1 MTNLFGNRAVPVL
14 SILFLFSSIKLLKT
28 ILDSLIPARLIEV
41 SIDQN
46 HTTHDT
52 IHTLWA
58 LNGNI
63 DYFKH
68 LHILVFLATAFFF
81 IFLWLP
87 YTLLLLLLQW
97 IQRKSHF
104 RLLRWVPRLTPVY
117 DAYIA
122 PLKDKRHY
130 WFGVLLVARCILLII
145 HMATYTFCPRV
156 NYVLLLVTTAILLM
170 YGNYY
175 RVYKS
180 KHVQLLENFFFL

>member
-14 SILFLFSSIKLLKT
+14 SILFLFSSIEFLKT

-97 IQRKSHF
+97 KSHF

-122 PLKDKRHY
+122 PLKDKHHY
-130 WFGVLLVARCILLII
+130 WFGVLLVARCIHIAHHPHGYLYFLSKGQLCLASRNYCYTSHVWKLLQS
-145 HMATYTFCPRV
+145 
-156 NYVLLLVTTAILLM
+156 L
-170 YGNYY
+170 
-175 RVYKS
+175 
-180 KHVQLLENFFFL
+180 